1 MAPPSDPFQNYFGV
15 QAVLI
20 GGARNSMAGEPNL
33 WANFSVYDGVYINQS

>member
-20 GGARNSMAGEPNL
+20 GGGLNSMASEPNL
-33 WANFSVYDGVYINQS
+33 WGNFSVYGGVSINQS